1 MPRKRTQ
8 KILRFEGGVNTKL
21 NPRDL
26 AENELADA
34 TNIGLYNPGYIET
47 SGNIRAH
54 LNADDNAIQAPPA
67 VFNIPMNGTG
77 DYMQWYAYNL
87 TGEAPELNFDYSSL
101 SVTRIAGLK
110 TTSRP

>member
-1 MPRKRTQ
+1 M
-8 KILRFEGGVNTKL
+8 KIKNKVEVIDDFIPVEYQNLIYDVLMGGKDLEG
-21 NPRDL
+21 
-26 AENELADA
+26 
-34 TNIGLYNPGYIET
+34 
-47 SGNIRAH
+47 
-54 LNADDNAIQAPPA
+54 ADDNAIQAPPA